1 MSKFKAIQTPIEGLL
16 VIEPTVFGD
25 KRGFFLEA
33 YSERDFLEIGIDA
46 HFVQDNHSKS
56 GRGVLRGLHFQREHT
71 QGKLVRVTAGSVLDV
86 AVDLRPESRTYGASH
101 AVELS
106 ADNHRMFYVPPR
118 FAHGFLTLQD
128 NTEFLYK
135 CTDYYHPESDSGI
148 MWNDQVLA
156 IDWQFE
162 RYGIDERHL
171 NISDKDKKHQ
181 GFNQIIPST
190 LWSACRHT
198 VI

>member
-1 MSKFKAIQTPIEGLL
+1 MGKFKAIQTPIEGLL

-25 KRGFFLEA
+25 KRGFFLET

-56 GRGVLRGLHFQREHT
+56 GRGVLRGLHFQRQHT

-118 FAHGFLTLQD
+118 FAHGFLTLED

-162 RYGIDERHL
+162 RYGIDEKHL

-190 LWSACRHT
+190 LWVPAGTR
-198 VI
+198 

>member
-101 AVELS
+101 SVELS

-190 LWSACRHT
+190 LW
-198 VI
+198 I

>member
-1 MSKFKAIQTPIEGLL
+1 MSKFKAIPTPIEGLL

-25 KRGFFLEA
+25 KRGFFLET

-118 FAHGFLTLQD
+118 FAHGFLTLED

-162 RYGIDERHL
+162 RYGIDEKHL

-190 LWSACRHT
+190 LW
-198 VI
+198 I